1 LKHKIKFDLF
11 YIKNGNKIREGEE
24 AEVEQ
29 VKVYIIAK
37 GLNTKSSSMEN
48 KKKGLRTQTLR

>member
-1 LKHKIKFDLF
+1 M
-11 YIKNGNKIREGEE
+11 RE

-48 KKKGLRTQTLR
+48 KRKGSERKH